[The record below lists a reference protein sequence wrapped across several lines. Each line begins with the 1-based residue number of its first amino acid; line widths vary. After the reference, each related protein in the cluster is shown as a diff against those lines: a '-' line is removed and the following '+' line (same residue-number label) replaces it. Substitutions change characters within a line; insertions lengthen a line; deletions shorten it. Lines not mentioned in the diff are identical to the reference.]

1 MKNLYFFPL
10 RKIFVISNLA
20 LFFSLSLFANSDSEG
35 SDKVYIRKNSQLSY
49 QMLDH
54 TENLRK
60 VEILLKARESDEIT
74 NESLYLGFSI
84 IGIADYQKSN
94 TNSKFAYLM
103 RHPTSNNQIGKQ
115 ASEAVLHSVQLSLT
129 GTINDWITA
138 YGEVLY
144 DPEQSF
150 GAGTITTLTRNQ
162 LQLRKGYALI
172 GDLKR
177 SPFYFA
183 LGKMDAP
190 FGQTSTVNPF
200 TSSTMWH
207 AFGGLGYGALFGY
220 EKNGL
225 NLSFMAVQGGA
236 QFRALHTPIDETA
249 VPSRI
254 NNFVVDAN
262 YTLDLN
268 EKSKLLLG
276 ASYEK
281 GSAYCQDF
289 PISHFAACQKANPAW
304 TTYAKYTDEDLI
316 IKAGF
321 ARTTGVW
328 PGSHNPNDPLDEFA
342 ASKVSSL
349 DIGTKYTFYRTDNM
363 KYAASYEFS
372 NFVAGPNGSPW
383 ERQDQHVLGFSGM
396 YKGSSKLFLE
406 VFRTDGYAPLN
417 FMSGGNFT
425 VLGETH
431 STADAHSMGVVIGAQ
446 LTI

>member
-1 MKNLYFFPL
+1 MKKFNRTGL
-10 RKIFVISNLA
+10 RKVFFLSNLT
-20 LFFSLSLFANSDSEG
+20 LCLTVSLFGNLDDEESENI
-35 SDKVYIRKNSQLSY
+35 YIYKNSQLSY

-60 VEILLKARESDEIT
+60 VEILLKARENNEIT

-94 TNSKFAYLM
+94 TNSKFSYLM

-115 ASEAVLHSVQLSLT
+115 ASEAVIHSAQFSFT
-129 GTINDWITA
+129 GTVNNWITA

-150 GAGTITTLTRNQ
+150 GSGTIATLTRNQ
-162 LQLRKGYALI
+162 LQLRKGYALL
-172 GDLKR
+172 GDFKQFT
-177 SPFYFA
+177 FYFA

-190 FGQTSTVNPF
+190 FGQTSSVNPF

-220 EKNGL
+220 DKNGV

-236 QFRALHTPIDETA
+236 QFRALHTPVDETA

-262 YTLDLN
+262 YTYHLN
-268 EKSKLLLG
+268 ETSEFLFG

-281 GSAYCQDF
+281 GSAYCQEF
-289 PISHFAACQKANPAW
+289 PISHFAACNKGNPAW
-304 TTYAKYTDEDLI
+304 AAYTKYASKNLI

-321 ARTTGVW
+321 AKTTGAW
-328 PGSHNPNDPLDEFA
+328 PGSHNPNAPLNEFA
-342 ASKVSSL
+342 ASKVSSF
-349 DIGTKYTFYRTDNM
+349 DIGAKYTFYRKENM
-363 KYAASYEFS
+363 QYAGSYEFS
-372 NFVAGPNGSPW
+372 NFVAGPNKSPW
-383 ERQDQHVLGFSGM
+383 KRQDQHVLGFSGT
-396 YKGSSKLFLE
+396 YKNSSKLFFEL
-406 VFRTDGYAPLN
+406 FRTDGYAPLN
-417 FMSGGNFT
+417 FMSGGNFAD
-425 VLGETH
+425 LGKTH
-431 STADAHSMGVVIGAQ
+431 STSEAHSMGVVIGFQ